1 MTTVNCDDPL
11 ARCEM
16 GNLFRVNSPSGGL
29 LMEGVVNGEAT
40 GILPSGERMILP
52 NTLTGTTNR
61 LDVILNGTTYP
72 VCSRLQEFTYSRPQD
87 LGVLLS
93 EIDENAKAGG
103 QRPEQEILVLQA
115 PPSLSLDEGEI
126 DVDTAPDDVLLAIAR
141 AILVTLEIIDEIS
154 GAQDLYES
162 SGHDIDLRMTGTDGA
177 PAIAEVVAAVR
188 SMNGRRA
195 IRALVDGGK
204 GALRVARDSSGALVI
219 VARMKPG
226 IGRQL
231 MTGVV
236 AAMTRSR
243 LAQVVTA
250 TRGNLRTAAVPSAEG
265 AASKLPVVG
274 WFIVGTIDFV
284 EWYGNPQSR
293 GDWSLLLS
301 TLTVD
306 GIALGISAIAAEA
319 VISAVAIA
327 FGGAAALTL
336 GTAAIVV
343 AAGIGTGLAV
353 GMVLTWIA
361 NRWDLGTKCDQL
373 YTAIGN
379 GLEAIAQGA
388 VEVTGDFA
396 DYLML
401 KYDSARQWAGDT
413 AAEAGRQMER
423 AADWTAKKAGEAAD
437 WASEAAQDTAD
448 WASESAHDVADWAV
462 ETAEGVE
469 DWANETADDIR
480 EGWNVLQN
488 RAAKAVPE
496 GWF

>member
-1 MTTVNCDDPL
+1 
-11 ARCEM
+11 
-16 GNLFRVNSPSGGL
+16 
-29 LMEGVVNGEAT
+29 
-40 GILPSGERMILP
+40 
-52 NTLTGTTNR
+52 
-61 LDVILNGTTYP
+61 
-72 VCSRLQEFTYSRPQD
+72 
-87 LGVLLS
+87 
-93 EIDENAKAGG
+93 
-103 QRPEQEILVLQA
+103 
-115 PPSLSLDEGEI
+115 
-126 DVDTAPDDVLLAIAR
+126 
-141 AILVTLEIIDEIS
+141 
-154 GAQDLYES
+154 
-162 SGHDIDLRMTGTDGA
+162 
-177 PAIAEVVAAVR
+177 
-188 SMNGRRA
+188 
-195 IRALVDGGK
+195 
-204 GALRVARDSSGALVI
+204 
-219 VARMKPG
+219 
-226 IGRQL
+226 
-231 MTGVV
+231 
-236 AAMTRSR
+236 
-243 LAQVVTA
+243 
-250 TRGNLRTAAVPSAEG
+250 
-265 AASKLPVVG
+265 
-274 WFIVGTIDFV
+274 
-284 EWYGNPQSR
+284 
-293 GDWSLLLS
+293 

-306 GIALGISAIAAEA
+306 GIALAISAIAAEA
-319 VISAVAIA
+319 VISAVTIA

-396 DYLML
+396 DYLTL
-401 KYDSARQWAGDT
+401 KYDAARQWADDM